1 MSGAQLAALRTF
13 EQGDPFQA
21 AALQELQ
28 VQLRRTLFYSS
39 VIIQPQLELAED
51 YGKATSEGVQ
61 LGIKLSH
68 QDMANMI
75 GIYIIGAHGLN
86 LLTGAARDLGDVIT
100 VAPDREQSAT
110 SHSLTIHRP
119 LRARE
124 ARPGAHVVD
133 GTPTDCVIVA
143 LRGVLDSPP
152 DLCLS
157 GVNHGPNMG
166 EDVLYS
172 GTVAAAM
179 EATVLGIPSVALSYA
194 GEDYENLDA
203 WAGVVGDLLA
213 RLTPLERFP
222 KETLLNVN
230 LPPVSPNDVRGVRVT
245 NLGQRRYSDSLTRTK
260 DPRGREY
267 FWIGGGV
274 ALLVIAFVAIRSRTK
289 LVAADAAPLA
299 ALGLAS
305 TGELADDGDTSGGMT
320 YDACQS
326 IVNGGDLDDRYMM
339 GTLND
344 IDWTAATT
352 WSYMGV

>member
-1 MSGAQLAALRTF
+1 MRILCTNDDGYLAR
-13 EQGDPFQA
+13 
-21 AALQELQ
+21 
-28 VQLRRTLFYSS
+28 
-39 VIIQPQLELAED
+39 
-51 YGKATSEGVQ
+51 
-61 LGIKLSH
+61 
-68 QDMANMI
+68 
-75 GIYIIGAHGLN
+75 GLN
-86 LLTGAARDLGDVIT
+86 LLTDAARDLGDVVT

-194 GEDYENLDA
+194 GEDYENLDG
-203 WAGVVGDLLA
+203 WASVVRDLLA

-230 LPPVSPNDVRGVRVT
+230 LPPVAPEEVRGVRVT

-267 FWIGGGV
+267 FWIGGTV
-274 ALLVIAFVAIRSRTK
+274 
-289 LVAADAAPLA
+289 
-299 ALGLAS
+299 S
-305 TGELADDGDTSGGMT
+305 TWSGGSDSDFRAVEEGYISVT
-320 YDACQS
+320 PLHLDLTNYRL
-326 IVNGGDLDDRYMM
+326 IEEIRGWDLD
-339 GTLND
+339 L
-344 IDWTAATT
+344 
-352 WSYMGV
+352 